1 MLRTTKQ
8 YKTCQLIL
16 LPKIYAHRRYSIG
29 LQKDSPFLKLFN
41 YHLQNMAER
50 GVLDQITK
58 KYDTLPQEC
67 PDYTGKALGFHT
79 LVSGFVLVSC
89 GIIVSFVIWV
99 MEYMVS
105 KFNKTIST
113 TTLDENQEQQQ
124 EESSEEPKD
133 EPIRAAR
140 QIILQDVEVHTDSI
154 TELNRF

>member
-1 MLRTTKQ
+1 
-8 YKTCQLIL
+8 
-16 LPKIYAHRRYSIG
+16 
-29 LQKDSPFLKLFN
+29 
-41 YHLQNMAER
+41 MAER

-67 PDYTGKALGFHT
+67 PDYTGKPLGFHT